1 MIISMIYMALTDI
14 SPGGIPQASA
24 NSAQLQTVLRFVF
37 AIVGALALLMIT
49 VSGLRYILADGDPQK
64 ISKAKS
70 GIAFALI
77 GVVIAVTA
85 EAIVA
90 FVVGRVS

>member
-1 MIISMIYMALTDI
+1 MIMHFIYIALTDI
-14 SPGGIPQASA
+14 SPGGLPQASA
-24 NSAQLQTVLRFVF
+24 NSAQLQTVLRFIF

-64 ISKAKS
+64 VSQAKN
-70 GIAFALI
+70 GVVYALI
-77 GVVIAVTA
+77 GIVIAITA

-90 FVVGRVS
+90 FVVGRVA